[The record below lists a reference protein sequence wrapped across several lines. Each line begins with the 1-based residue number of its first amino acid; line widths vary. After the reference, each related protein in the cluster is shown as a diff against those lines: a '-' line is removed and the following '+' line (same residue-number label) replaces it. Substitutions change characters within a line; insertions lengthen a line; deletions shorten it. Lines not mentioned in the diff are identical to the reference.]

1 MRYVKAFVP
10 STMSYSSTIPSCIA
24 TVPYGKRKY
33 LSPVYLN
40 SRLLIQMPQPTTQTK
55 TPSTPSITKSEKL
68 KYFISLS
75 ESSSSSATT
84 NKKEN
89 KQYVCDVIVVYRA
102 NRRRNNQ
109 RRKAK
114 KPKRSTT

>member
-1 MRYVKAFVP
+1 
-10 STMSYSSTIPSCIA
+10 MSYSSTIPSCIA
-24 TVPYGKRKY
+24 AVPYGKRKY

-84 NKKEN
+84 TATTTTTNKKEN
-89 KQYVCDVIVVYRA
+89 KQYVCDVVVVYRA
-102 NRRRNNQ
+102 NCRRNNQ

>member
-1 MRYVKAFVP
+1 MESGNIYHQFTFIQVLDV
-10 STMSYSSTIPSCIA
+10 
-24 TVPYGKRKY
+24 
-33 LSPVYLN
+33 
-40 SRLLIQMPQPTTQTK
+40 LLIQMPQPTTQTK
-55 TPSTPSITKSEKL
+55 TPSTSSITKSEKL

-75 ESSSSSATT
+75 ESSSSSATITTTT

-89 KQYVCDVIVVYRA
+89 KQYVCDVVVVVYRA

-114 KPKRSTT
+114 KQRHSNKHAGSARL

>member
-1 MRYVKAFVP
+1 
-10 STMSYSSTIPSCIA
+10 
-24 TVPYGKRKY
+24 
-33 LSPVYLN
+33 
-40 SRLLIQMPQPTTQTK
+40 MPQPTTQTK

-89 KQYVCDVIVVYRA
+89 KQYVCDVVETT
-102 NRRRNNQ
+102 NDEKQKNQ
-109 RRKAK
+109 KDQRHSNKHAGSARL
-114 KPKRSTT
+114 